1 MNNKQEQICVFLFH
15 CAALSYP
22 ISRRRSTLT
31 AWLSLAVLDV
41 RRSLTAVAR
50 QPLLALYWLDFLE
63 EPKVVLCART
73 GWAVFGCRGRK
84 GLMEVEEEN
93 PPSTSLAESSAE
105 VPDSQ
110 TLISDSETIIPPIVP
125 TAIPSAIVPPIAP
138 IPTIPPPQVPAP
150 LAPLPVRTPVFK
162 PPQNGE
168 VRTSDSDSEED
179 DLGTRATTGGYEI
192 SDESRQVRE
201 RQEKAIQE
209 LLMKRRA
216 AALAVP
222 TNDMAVRAR
231 LRRLG
236 EPITLFGE
244 REMERRDRLRML
256 MAKLDAEGQLER
268 LMRAH
273 EEEEAAATATAQDA
287 DEEMLQYPFF
297 TEGSKTLLDARIDI
311 AKYSIVRAASRLQRA
326 RRKRDDPDES
336 LDAEID
342 WALKQAESL
351 FLDCSEFG
359 DDRPLSGCS
368 FSHDGK
374 LLATSALSGVAKIWS
389 MPKVHKVSALKGHT
403 ERATDVAFSPVH
415 DHLATASADRTARL
429 WSTDGSILKTF
440 KGHLD
445 RLARISFHPS
455 GKYLGTTS
463 FDKTWRL
470 WDIDTGEEL
479 LLQEGHS
486 RSVYGLAFHHDGS
499 LAASCG
505 LDALARVWDLRTG
518 RSILAL
524 EGHVKPVLGISFS
537 PNGYHLAT
545 GGEDNTCRIWDLR
558 KKKSLYIIPAHS
570 NLISQVK
577 FEPQEGY
584 FLVTG
589 SYDMTVKVW
598 SGRDFKLVKTLSGH
612 EAKVT
617 SLDVSSDGNYI
628 STVSHDRSVKI
639 WSSKSNGKDQAMD
652 VD

>member
-1 MNNKQEQICVFLFH
+1 
-15 CAALSYP
+15 
-22 ISRRRSTLT
+22 
-31 AWLSLAVLDV
+31 
-41 RRSLTAVAR
+41 
-50 QPLLALYWLDFLE
+50 
-63 EPKVVLCART
+63 
-73 GWAVFGCRGRK
+73 
-84 GLMEVEEEN
+84 MEADEGN
-93 PPSTSLAESSAE
+93 PASTSVLESSA
-105 VPDSQ
+105 VVSDNQ
-110 TLISDSETIIPPIVP
+110 TLMPIVETIPALPVQPIIPPVVPAAIPPVIVP
-125 TAIPSAIVPPIAP
+125 SIAP
-138 IPTIPPPQVPAP
+138 ILTIPPPQVPAP
-150 LAPLPVRTPVFK
+150 LAPLPVRPPIFK
-162 PPQNGE
+162 PTVPPQNGE
-168 VRTSDSDSEED
+168 VRTSDSDSDRD
-179 DLGTRATTGGYEI
+179 DLDSTRATTGEYEI
-192 SDESRQVRE
+192 SEESRQVRE
-201 RQEKAIQE
+201 RQEKAIQD

-216 AALAVP
+216 SALAVP

-256 MAKLDAEGQLER
+256 MAKLDAEGQLEK
-268 LMRAH
+268 LMKAH
-273 EEEEAAATATAQDA
+273 EEEEAAATATADDA
-287 DEEMLQYPFF
+287 EEEMIQYPFY
-297 TEGSKTLLDARIDI
+297 TEGSKALLNARIDI

-326 RRKRDDPDES
+326 HRKRADPDENI
-336 LDAEID
+336 DAEID
-342 WALKQAESL
+342 WALRQAESL

-368 FSHDGK
+368 FSHDGN
-374 LLATSALSGVAKIWS
+374 LLATCALSGVAKIWS
-389 MPKVHKVSALKGHT
+389 MPKVEKVSALKGHT
-403 ERATDVAFSPVH
+403 ERLTDVAFSPVQN
-415 DHLATASADRTARL
+415 HLATASADRTARL
-429 WSTDGSILKTF
+429 WNTDGSLLNTF
-440 KGHLD
+440 EGHLD

-470 WDIDTGEEL
+470 WDIDTGVEL

-486 RSVYGLAFHHDGS
+486 RSIYGIAFHHDGS
-499 LAASCG
+499 LAASSG
-505 LDALARVWDLRTG
+505 LDSLARVWDLRTG
-518 RSILAL
+518 RSILAF

-558 KKKSLYIIPAHS
+558 KKRSFYVIPAHS

-589 SYDMTVKVW
+589 SYDMTAKVW

-617 SLDVSSDGNYI
+617 SLDVGADGC
-628 STVSHDRSVKI
+628 SVATVSHDRWIKL
-639 WSSKSNGKDQAMD
+639 WSINRKEQAMD

>member
-1 MNNKQEQICVFLFH
+1 
-15 CAALSYP
+15 
-22 ISRRRSTLT
+22 
-31 AWLSLAVLDV
+31 
-41 RRSLTAVAR
+41 
-50 QPLLALYWLDFLE
+50 
-63 EPKVVLCART
+63 
-73 GWAVFGCRGRK
+73 
-84 GLMEVEEEN
+84 MEVEEEN
-93 PPSTSLAESSAE
+93 PASTSLAESSAE
-105 VPDSQ
+105 VRDSQ
-110 TLISDSETIIPPIVP
+110 TLISAAETTPPLPIQSIIPVIPPIVP
-125 TAIPSAIVPPIAP
+125 TAIPPAIVPPIAP
-138 IPTIPPPQVPAP
+138 IPTIPPQ
-150 LAPLPVRTPVFK
+150 LATLPVRSPVFK

-168 VRTSDSDSEED
+168 LRTCDSDSDQDE
-179 DLGTRATTGGYEI
+179 LGTWATTGVYEI
-192 SDESRQVRE
+192 SEESRQVRE

-209 LLMKRRA
+209 LLMKWRA

-244 REMERRDRLRML
+244 REMERRNRLRML

-268 LMRAH
+268 LMIAH
-273 EEEEAAATATAQDA
+273 EEEEAAATTTAQYDE
-287 DEEMLQYPFF
+287 EEMLQYPFY
-297 TEGSKTLLDARIDI
+297 TEGSKALLDARIDI

-336 LDAEID
+336 MDAEID

-368 FSHDGK
+368 FSHDWK
-374 LLATSALSGVAKIWS
+374 LLATSGVAKIWS
-389 MPKVHKVSALKGHT
+389 MLKVQRVSALKGHSHT
-403 ERATDVAFSPVH
+403 GNRELVTDVAFSPVH
-415 DHLATASADRTARL
+415 NHLATASADRTARL

-440 KGHLD
+440 EGHLD
-445 RLARISFHPS
+445 RLARIAFHPS

-470 WDIDTGEEL
+470 WDIGTGEEL
-479 LLQEGHS
+479 VLQGHS
-486 RSVYGLAFHHDGS
+486 KSVYGLAFHHDGS

-518 RSILAL
+518 RSVLAL
-524 EGHVKPVLGISFS
+524 EGHFKPVLGISFS
-537 PNGYHLAT
+537 PNGYHVAT

-558 KKKSLYIIPAHS
+558 KKISLYIIPAHS

-577 FEPQEGY
+577 SEPQEGY

-612 EAKVT
+612 EAKIT
-617 SLDVSSDGNYI
+617 SLDVGADGNYI
-628 STVSHDRSVKI
+628 ATVVHDRSVKI
-639 WSSKSNGKDQAMD
+639 WSIRSNGKEQSID